1 MPGNEW
7 GIDAVDARM
16 ISVEFWKVDLGESE
30 NPSSAGV
37 VLYCSGEWG
46 KWRKSRRGR
55 RSGVWFSGVIRVSG
69 VLMGLGLK

>member
-1 MPGNEW
+1 MAGNGG

-37 VLYCSGEWG
+37 DLYSSREWG

-55 RSGVWFSGVIRVSG
+55 QNDALTSAFIS
-69 VLMGLGLK
+69 LGYREC